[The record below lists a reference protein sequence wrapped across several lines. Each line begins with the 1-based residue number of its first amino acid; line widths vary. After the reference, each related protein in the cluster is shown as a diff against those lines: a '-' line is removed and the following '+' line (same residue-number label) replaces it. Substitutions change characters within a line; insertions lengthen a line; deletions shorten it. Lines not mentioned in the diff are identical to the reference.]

1 MDAAAW
7 LVAESGARFAIGD
20 RPLRIGSDPTC
31 DVVTSTNG
39 AQPFQGRARPAEAR
53 VWSQRG
59 RCLLHG
65 LEGAAAGVLVNGEGA
80 TWAVL
85 EDGDSIEIGG
95 AWVRFEAG
103 ASEEAKPTP
112 ARSSGGAPSP

>member
-1 MDAAAW
+1 M
-7 LVAESGARFAIGD
+7 
-20 RPLRIGSDPTC
+20 
-31 DVVTSTNG
+31 
-39 AQPFQGRARPAEAR
+39 AEAR

-65 LEGAAAGVLVNGEGA
+65 LAAEAGVLVNGESA

-95 AWVRFEAG
+95 ARFRFEAG
-103 ASEEAKPTP
+103 AAGASEEP
-112 ARSSGGAPSP
+112 